1 MRKGV
6 LGEICGRCERLR
18 SKKLSRVEGYCWM
31 VVIQKRSLRMGFV
44 NKNVV
49 FLVKQHLRVPIEATT
64 MHEHIVDRAS
74 EGRMLRLMF
83 LFVDD

>member
-6 LGEICGRCERLR
+6 PGEICGRCERLQ
-18 SKKLSRVEGYCWM
+18 SKELSRVEGYCWM
-31 VVIQKRSLRMGFV
+31 VVMQKRSLRMGFV
-44 NKNVV
+44 NKNMV
-49 FLVKQHLRVPIEATT
+49 FLVKQHLRVPIEVTM

-83 LFVDD
+83 LLVDG